1 MKNLSNISDRLATAA
16 KVVIFMGIISF
27 SFIPQ
32 VKADAYRGVSFQV
45 FYDELMPYGDW
56 VQDPQHGFVWIPY
69 VEPNFHPYATRGHW
83 VMTSY
88 GNTWVSQYDW
98 GWAPF
103 HYGRWFYTNYYGWA
117 WVPGYEWGPAWVNWR
132 TGGGYYGWAP
142 LGPGMHVNMV
152 FNMPYNHYVFVP
164 HRRLIHRNIHRYYL
178 PRTQIV
184 QVYNH
189 TTIINNTYVNNQ
201 RTYIAGPD
209 RRELERINRRSIPV
223 YQVNNSNQAGRA
235 SVSNRSVALYRPDV
249 ERATATQAR
258 PSRVVAS
265 NEYNR
270 GATRTAAP
278 ANNQRQNSAV
288 QRGAGQENRTAAP
301 QNNTRREAVR
311 SNEATAPARTAAP
324 ARNASPANVQR
335 TAPAQ
340 YDNRV
345 STPSRQNNVGN
356 REATAAPR
364 QQAAQPAQRNAAPRV
379 NAAPQQRQA
388 QPQQVRQAAPQQIR
402 QAAPQQQTRQAAPQ
416 QQVRQSGPAQRSA
429 PAPARVQQP
438 TRTSSPAAVSNSR
451 SSSRSGGAQP
461 AGQTSTRSNTRSSR
475 GNN

>member
-1 MKNLSNISDRLATAA
+1 MKNLSNISDRLATAV
-16 KVVIFMGIISF
+16 KVAIFMGIISF
-27 SFIPQ
+27 SVIPE

-69 VEPNFHPYATRGHW
+69 VEQNFHPYATRGHW

-132 TGGGYYGWAP
+132 TGGGHYGWAP
-142 LGPGMHVNMV
+142 LGPGMHINMA

-184 QVYNH
+184 NVYNH
-189 TTIINNTYVNNQ
+189 TTIINNTYVHNQ
-201 RTYIAGPD
+201 RTYITGPD
-209 RRELERINRRSIPV
+209 RRELERVNRRSVPV
-223 YQVNNSNQAGRA
+223 YQVNNTNQAGRA
-235 SVSNRSVALYRPDV
+235 SVRNRSVALYRPDV
-249 ERATATQAR
+249 ERSTATQAR

-265 NEYNR
+265 TDYNR
-270 GATRTAAP
+270 GAARTAAP
-278 ANNQRQNSAV
+278 ANNNRQNNAV
-288 QRGAGQENRTAAP
+288 QRGASQETGRATQPNTS
-301 QNNTRREAVR
+301 NTRQNAVR
-311 SNEATAPARTAAP
+311 SNDATAPARTAAP
-324 ARNASPANVQR
+324 ARNAAPANVQR

-340 YDNRV
+340 NNNRV
-345 STPSRQNNVGN
+345 STPSRQNNMNN

-364 QQAAQPAQRNAAPRV
+364 QQAAQPSQRNAAPRV
-379 NAAPQQRQA
+379 NAAPQQTRQA
-388 QPQQVRQAAPQQIR
+388 TPQQQQVRQSSP
-402 QAAPQQQTRQAAPQ
+402 PQTRQAAPQ
-416 QQVRQSGPAQRSA
+416 QQQVRQAPPAKRSA
-429 PAPARVQQP
+429 PAASRVQQP
-438 TRTSSPAAVSNSR
+438 TRNSSPAAVSNSR
-451 SSSRSGGAQP
+451 SSGRSGAAQP
-461 AGQTSTRSNTRSSR
+461 AGQSSTRSNSRSSR

>member
-1 MKNLSNISDRLATAA
+1 MKNRSQFSNRFSALLR
-16 KVVIFMGIISF
+16 VVFLMGIISF
-27 SFIPQ
+27 SF
-32 VKADAYRGVSFQV
+32 VKNVEADSFRGVSFQV

-69 VEPNFHPYATRGHW
+69 VEQNFHPYATRGHW

-103 HYGRWFYTNYYGWA
+103 HYGRWFFTDYYGWA

-142 LGPGMHVNMV
+142 LGPGMHINMA

-178 PRTQIV
+178 PRTHV
-184 QVYNH
+184 VNVYNH

-209 RRELERINRRSIPV
+209 RRELERVNRRSIPV
-223 YQVNNSNQAGRA
+223 YQVNNSNNAGRA
-235 SVSNRSVALYRPDV
+235 TVSNRSVALYRPDV
-249 ERATATQAR
+249 ERTTVTQAR

-270 GATRTAAP
+270 SAARTAAP
-278 ANNQRQNSAV
+278 ANNQRQSNVRQEA
-288 QRGAGQENRTAAP
+288 QRSNNGEARRAP
-301 QNNTRREAVR
+301 QATSPNNRQNAVR
-311 SNEATAPARTAAP
+311 SNEANAPARTAAP
-324 ARNASPANVQR
+324 SRNAAPANVQR
-335 TAPAQ
+335 FAPAQ
-340 YDNRV
+340 NNRV
-345 STPSRQNNVGN
+345 NTPSRQNNVSN
-356 REATAAPR
+356 REATPALR
-364 QQAAQPAQRNAAPRV
+364 QQAAQPSQRNAAPRV
-379 NAAPQQRQA
+379 NAAPQPA
-388 QPQQVRQAAPQQIR
+388 
-402 QAAPQQQTRQAAPQ
+402 QTRQAAPRQ
-416 QQVRQSGPAQRSA
+416 QRQVTAPAQTRQSSPTPAARQNNVQR
-429 PAPARVQQP
+429 PAAR
-438 TRTSSPAAVSNSR
+438 TTTPAAVNNSR
-451 SSSRSGGAQP
+451 STSRSSAAQP
-461 AGQTSTRSNTRSSR
+461 AGQSSTRSNSRSSR

>member
-1 MKNLSNISDRLATAA
+1 MKNRSHISDRFSALLR
-16 KVVIFMGIISF
+16 VVFLMGIISF
-27 SFIPQ
+27 SF
-32 VKADAYRGVSFQV
+32 VKNVEADSFRGVSFQV

-69 VEPNFHPYATRGHW
+69 VEQNFHPYATRGHW

-142 LGPGMHVNMV
+142 LGPGMHIHMA

-178 PRTQIV
+178 PRTHV
-184 QVYNH
+184 MNVYNH

-201 RTYIAGPD
+201 RTYITGPD
-209 RRELERINRRSIPV
+209 RRELERVNRRSIPV
-223 YQVNNSNQAGRA
+223 YQVNNTNNAGRA
-235 SVSNRSVALYRPDV
+235 RVSNRSVALYRPDV
-249 ERATATQAR
+249 ERATVNQAR

-270 GATRTAAP
+270 SAARTAAP
-278 ANNQRQNSAV
+278 NNQRQSNVRQEA
-288 QRGAGQENRTAAP
+288 QRSNNGEARRAQQATSPSNR
-301 QNNTRREAVR
+301 QNAVR

-324 ARNASPANVQR
+324 GRNAAPANVQR
-335 TAPAQ
+335 SAPAQ
-340 YDNRV
+340 NNRV
-345 STPSRQNNVGN
+345 STPDRQNSVNN

-364 QQAAQPAQRNAAPRV
+364 QQAAQPNQRNAAPRV
-379 NAAPQQRQA
+379 NASPQQT
-388 QPQQVRQAAPQQIR
+388 
-402 QAAPQQQTRQAAPQ
+402 QTRQAAPRQ
-416 QQVRQSGPAQRSA
+416 QRQVAAPAQNR
-429 PAPARVQQP
+429 Q
-438 TRTSSPAAVSNSR
+438 SSPATQPSNVQRSTSRTNAPAVNNSR
-451 SSSRSGGAQP
+451 SSSRSSATQP
-461 AGQTSTRSNTRSSR
+461 TNRSNNRSNSRSTR